1 MLQGSKRAEIGE
13 GWAYPRSRMAKGVLL
28 ALAVLPLLVTACSS
42 STTAS
47 STTTTVSIP
56 SGWKTVTYGKLAIA
70 VPSDWAVKHGTNCPN
85 AAAPGT
91 LVLGVPARLSYCAA
105 FQYPRSVV
113 TVSQLST
120 ESNPTSVPAGE
131 KPVSINGIP
140 VYLGFGSPAIVQWT
154 VPSLGIMITGTGP
167 DSRRVVHTLH
177 RA

>member
-1 MLQGSKRAEIGE
+1 
-13 GWAYPRSRMAKGVLL
+13 MAKGVLL

>member
-1 MLQGSKRAEIGE
+1 MLHGSKRAKDEE
-13 GWAYPRSRMAKGVLL
+13 GWACPRSCMAKRVLL
-28 ALAVLPLLVTACSS
+28 ALVVLPSLVAACSS

-47 STTTTVSIP
+47 STTTAVSIP

-70 VPSDWAVKHGTNCPN
+70 VPSGWAVKHGTNCPN

-91 LVLGVPARLSYCAA
+91 VLLGIPARLSYCTS

-113 TVSQLST
+113 SVSQLST

-140 VYLGFGSPAIVQWT
+140 IYLGFGSPAMVQWT

-167 DSRRVVHTLH
+167 DCSRVMHTLH
-177 RA
+177 GA